1 MIRAFLNANVLFS
14 AALRPRN
21 CDYAFFRLAR
31 EGGCI
36 PVASAYV
43 LDEARGNLAI
53 KAPSALSR
61 LDDELAGLL
70 ELAAEPSAG
79 IIAMVARVDLLVT
92 GDRRHFGRLFGQ
104 HVHGVK
110 ILSLAEGLAALLAA
124 VTGSG
129 KET

>member
-1 MIRAFLNANVLFS
+1 MIRAFLDANVLFS

-79 IIAMVARVDLLVT
+79 IIT